1 MLPQTSLLAPL
12 APALA
17 RPFEPRQAETS
28 LFSAFMQAARRYGR
42 KTVIVEDADGT
53 QLTYG
58 KLALA
63 SMVLGGKLAT
73 RTAPG
78 ETVGV
83 MLPNAAGLVVT
94 LLGLNAFGRTAA
106 ILNFTTGQKQIISA
120 LQTGRIGK
128 VLTSRRFIDAAKL
141 DELAEAIAD
150 ADGPDGAKIRLIALE
165 DVRSSIGLLDKLTGP
180 IKGGAAGLTG
190 RARAHDP
197 AVVLFTSGTEGAPK
211 GVVLTNANL
220 LSNVQ
225 QALTHLGDVLVPGE
239 ILFNP
244 LPMFH
249 SFGLTAG
256 TLVPVMGGVKCVLYP
271 SPLHYRQIPKSIS
284 VAKATFMVATDT
296 FVGGYARAAEP
307 GQLDSLKYVVCGAER
322 VKDQTRKLVEA
333 ANTVLLEGYGVT
345 ETAPVLAVNQPT
357 ANRPG
362 TVGRL
367 MPGVE
372 ARLEAVPGLT
382 EGKRLFVRGPNVMAG
397 YLLPDQPGVLVPPK
411 DGWHDTGDIVTIND
425 GFVTIRGRAKRFA
438 KLGGEMVSL
447 AAVESIAAAVW
458 PDAQHVV
465 ISLPD
470 AKKGEQLVLVT
481 ETPDA
486 SKEALLAHAR
496 QEGFPE
502 LWVPRAIL
510 VVHAIPVLASGKVD
524 YQATIEMARKARP
537 ML

>member
-190 RARAHDP
+190 RSRAHDP

-271 SPLHYRQIPKSIS
+271 SPLHYRQIPKMIS

-372 ARLEAVPGLT
+372 ARLEPVPGLT

-470 AKKGEQLVLVT
+470 ARKGEQLVLVT